1 MKTANVIKKMVA
13 VGTGLAMVGAT
24 ILGASASLGDYP
36 SPFIKNGVPA
46 SNLALVVG
54 ENAAAMDVIGV
65 NDLLQGLQKDATV
78 TVSGSS
84 STSVTKGGGKVAVLG
99 GDNIEIGSSGDFLE
113 LGERLGAVRDTF
125 GSGDSN
131 GGLKSDT
138 TSNARGVTKY
148 NQFLKFAN
156 DVGVNE
162 GIPQFARN
170 TNRGDQVGVY
180 LKWDS
185 QQPLFTYQIVFEQ
198 GLKSKVYTGLKLRDM
213 QSQTLSLLGNTMS
226 IVNADVGGA
235 LATPSLSIDL
245 MSGAARITMSEGD
258 TKEVTLDDKKM
269 SLSVNAISETA
280 SSVILNINGY
290 QTRELFK
297 GDTDRLPDGTQ
308 IGVSDIVASAKSTQ
322 KSIVVVYV
330 GANKLTL
337 KDTNLGNSSLGGK
350 LEVDNSN
357 QPDANVAISA
367 SVTDNGDAAL
377 GTNDDVQIN
386 DISVTTKANSK
397 VGSDIYV
404 TPKNAALKDY
414 PTGDGSL
421 RSNLRRQ
428 ESMIVPGWDLYFD
441 GLTDPGNTWVKLL
454 PSGNNKYRLQFTNQ
468 EGTTYDMPY
477 LSADGESDRV
487 DAYGGG
493 TVNGFMAGD
502 KNYRLHWREPN
513 VIAAGITAGTANFS
527 NNNSYVGASA
537 NVPAANDFVI
547 ALNEY
552 FVVSDCTT
560 SKTSCNSHVLRYDNF
575 DSTNHVLS
583 FSDLAGG
590 SLDITYTLVNDS
602 SIGGDNSSDADFGY
616 SDNLIVGGKAY
627 RVWTSDSGDGVNPS
641 GRGRIVVDLN
651 GNGGLSSDSQA
662 IIGIQGLGLL
672 TLGAYCDAKATGVV
686 GQTADDLSAYRFDVN
701 GDGNVSDNNGT
712 NQSKQADCGVT
723 GAAVWPLLNGTAS
736 DEYDAT
742 KFPTVA
748 AGSTASEA
756 ANNFLGLGTL
766 SQQFDEGFPQG
777 SPTTGVPLVTY
788 VQIVGRSSNQLGISG
803 SVTRSLPVALMGSVA
818 FAPAAASGAGM
829 YPLGMPNNGTPSNA
843 TIQGPESP
851 SSDSNLAIS
860 WTTYGAEHSIRTSSN
875 SNNPETYT
883 VAYPLAERRAQV
895 FITFGQSSVS
905 SGASGGAGGSQ
916 QVNALPIGVSK
927 LDSEVLSTVTQWNA
941 IVVGGPC
948 ANKVAAKLMNDP
960 QPCDKDF
967 PENKALVKLF
977 DHGNGNMALLVAG
990 QSALNTR
997 QAARAVATGQIRSAG
1012 AKNEAFVTGTS
1023 LTEVTVSTA

>member
-78 TVSGSS
+78 SVAS
-84 STSVTKGGGKVAVLG
+84 STAVTKGGGKVAVLG

-156 DVGVNE
+156 DVGLSE
-162 GIPQFARN
+162 GTPQFARN

-185 QQPLFTYQIVFEQ
+185 QQPLFTYQLVFEQ
-198 GLKSKVYTGLKLRDM
+198 GMKSKVYTGLKLRDL

-235 LATPSLSIDL
+235 LATPSLSLDL

-258 TKEVTLDDKKM
+258 TKEVTLDDKKL
-269 SLSVNAISETA
+269 SVSVNAISETA
-280 SSVILNINGY
+280 ASVILNINGY

-337 KDTNLGNSSLGGK
+337 KDTNLGNDSLGGK

-357 QPDANVAISA
+357 QPDATVAISA

-377 GTNDDVQIN
+377 GVNDDVQIN
-386 DISVTTKANSK
+386 SISVTTKANSK
-397 VGSDIYV
+397 VGSDVYV

-421 RSNLRRQ
+421 RSQLRRE
-428 ESMIVPGWDLYFD
+428 ESMIVPGWDIYFD

-477 LSADGESDRV
+477 LSADGEVDRA
-487 DAYGGG
+487 DAFGGG
-493 TVNGFMAGD
+493 TVNGFMSGD
-502 KNYRLHWREPN
+502 KNYRTHWREPN
-513 VIAAGITAGTANFS
+513 VIAAGITAGAANFS
-527 NNNSYVGASA
+527 NNNSVFFPVGVS
-537 NVPAANDFVI
+537 NDFVI

-590 SLDITYTLVNDS
+590 SLDITYTFVDD
-602 SIGGDNSSDADFGY
+602 IGGNFSDADFGY
-616 SDNLIVGGKAY
+616 SDNLIVGGKSY
-627 RVWTSDSGDGVNPS
+627 RVWVSDDAAGGGNLSN
-641 GRGRIVVDLN
+641 RGKIVIDLN
-651 GNGGLSSDSQA
+651 GNGALSSNDQA
-662 IIGIQGLGLL
+662 IIGLQGLGLL
-672 TLGAYCDAKATGVV
+672 SLGAYCDAKATGVV
-686 GQTADDLSAYRFDVN
+686 GITADDLSAYRFDVN

-712 NQSKQADCGVT
+712 NQSKRDDCGVV
-723 GAAVWPLLNGTAS
+723 GAAVWPLLNGTS
-736 DEYDAT
+736 TDEYDAT

-756 ANNFLGLGTL
+756 ANNFLGIGTL

-777 SPTTGVPLVTY
+777 SSATGLPLVTY

-803 SVTRSLPVALMGSVA
+803 SVTRSLPVALMGSSA

-829 YPLGMPNNGTPSNA
+829 YPLGQPNNGTPSNA
-843 TIQGPESP
+843 TFQGPESP

-905 SGASGGAGGSQ
+905 SGASGGAGGNQ

-948 ANKVAAKLMNDP
+948 ANKVAAKLMNNP
-960 QPCDKDF
+960 EPCDKDF

-977 DHGNGNMALLVAG
+977 DHSNGNMALLVAG

-1012 AKNEAFVTGTS
+1012 AKNEAWVTGTS
-1023 LTEVTVSTA
+1023 LTEVTVHTA